1 MIVYVVDWVSPEV
14 APVAVIDFAPPVVS
28 ATTNVALAVT
38 QDPAPVVLDPPGVV
52 PVVQVLLPVNEA
64 DVNAVVAK
72 VSDSPEPKP
81 DAVMVDPVSD
91 SVGKP

>member
-1 MIVYVVDWVSPEV
+1 
-14 APVAVIDFAPPVVS
+14 
-28 ATTNVALAVT
+28 
-38 QDPAPVVLDPPGVV
+38 VVLDPPGVV